1 MTTMTGGEA
10 LALQLVREGVTD
22 VFGIPGVQLDWAVD
36 GLVQQT
42 GRLRLITPRHEQA
55 TTYMADGYA
64 RLSGRPGVAMVVPGP
79 GVLNALAG
87 LSTAWACSSPVLL
100 IAGQI
105 PSQSIGKGLG
115 LLHEIPGQSQMLRS
129 LTKWHALAR
138 TPQEIPSLVSE
149 AFAQLR
155 EGRPRPVALEI
166 PPDVLQAKAEIALSD
181 PVQRAPRPPDR
192 EAIAAAARLLAQAR
206 LPVIWA
212 GGGAAAAGAGAELAA
227 LARRLRAPVLL
238 NDHGAGELSA
248 DDPWALPALAG
259 RALLPHADVVLVLG
273 SRFVDG
279 RGAPFPMNAA
289 SRRIGINAD
298 PADLGE
304 PRRYDIALVADAR
317 EGARALLQALDA
329 VGVPA
334 AAAGPADGPAD
345 GPSADPAADPAARPA
360 ADPATRERLAQVAA
374 LRGWCTTQF
383 ADVVPQVSWAQALR
397 AAMPDDAVLVSELT
411 QVGYYAN
418 VAFPVRR
425 PRGLLTPGFQG
436 TLGYG
441 YPTALGAA
449 FGAPQRRVV
458 SITGDGGF
466 GWSLQELATAARYQV
481 PATVVVFA
489 DGRFGNVHRMQ
500 QNQFGRGV
508 GTELHNPDFVALARS
523 FGVDAQQADSPE
535 ALQAALTRSLA
546 SAGPSLIAVPVGEMA
561 SPWHLWHTYAAPP
574 RPAPPNPLGPPP
586 G

>member
-1 MTTMTGGEA
+1 MATMTGGEA
-10 LALQLVREGVTD
+10 LALQLVHEGVTD

-36 GLVQQT
+36 GLVQQA

-105 PSQSIGKGLG
+105 PSGSIGKGLG

-138 TPQEIPSLVSE
+138 TPQEIPSLVNE

-166 PPDVLQAKAEIALSD
+166 PPDVLQAKAGIALRD
-181 PVQRAPRPPDR
+181 PVQRAPLPPDR
-192 EAIAAAARLLAQAR
+192 EAVAAAARLLARAR

-212 GGGAAAAGAGAELAA
+212 GGGAATAGAGAELAA

-273 SRFVDG
+273 SRFIDG

-298 PADLGE
+298 PADFGE

-329 VGVPA
+329 AGRPA
-334 AAAGPADGPAD
+334 AAADPG
-345 GPSADPAADPAARPA
+345 ADPAS
-360 ADPATRERLAQVAA
+360 DPATRERLAQVAA
-374 LRGWCTTQF
+374 LRDWCATQF
-383 ADVVPQVSWAQALR
+383 ADVVPQVSWMQALR

-418 VAFPVRR
+418 AAFPVRR

-466 GWSLQELATAARYQV
+466 GWSLQELATAARHQV
-481 PATVVVFA
+481 PVTVVVFA

-535 ALQAALTRSLA
+535 ALQAALARALA
-546 SAGPSLIAVPVGEMA
+546 SAGPSLIEVPVGEMA
-561 SPWHLWHTYAAPP
+561 SPWHLLHTYSAPP
-574 RPAPPNPLGPPP
+574 RPVPPNPLGPPP